1 LAHEETKGRKG
12 RGKVI
17 VVMPAYKAERTIE
30 RAYREIPAG
39 AADETIVVDDASP
52 DGTARIAAELGLP
65 VIVHPQNIGYGRSQ
79 KTCYAEA
86 LERGADIIVML
97 HADAQYDASVIP
109 ELTALIASGKADIAL
124 GSRMKV
130 PGDARRGGMPVSKI
144 IVNRS
149 LTALQNRVFGVRL
162 TDMHTGYRAYSRE
175 LLEKLPIA
183 TNSDGFLFD
192 SQVLAQ
198 AAAFG
203 AKFAEAPVKSRY
215 FNDSSSIGF
224 FHGMSYTAGTLLIVL
239 KFLLLRLGLAKF
251 KIFEPAEPRTSA
263 Q

>member
-1 LAHEETKGRKG
+1 LEHIASNGRKG

-17 VVMPAYKAERTIE
+17 VVMPAYKAERTLA
-30 RAYREIPAG
+30 RAYKEIPEG

-52 DGTARIAAELGLP
+52 DATTRIAATLGLP
-65 VIVHPQNIGYGRSQ
+65 VIVHPRNIGYGRTQ

-86 LERGADIIVML
+86 LERGADIVVML

-109 ELTALIASGKADIAL
+109 ELTALIASGEADIAL
-124 GSRMKV
+124 GSRMKI

-149 LTALQNRVFGVRL
+149 LTKLQNLVFGVKL

-175 LLEKLPIA
+175 LLERLPINS
-183 TNSDGFLFD
+183 NSDGFLFD

-203 AKFAEAPVKSRY
+203 AKFAEAHVKSRY
-215 FNDSSSIGF
+215 LKDSSSIGF
-224 FHGMSYTAGTLLIVL
+224 LHGVSYTAGTLLIVL
-239 KFLLLRLGLAKF
+239 KFFLRKTGLVKF
-251 KIFEPAEPRTSA
+251 KMFEPAKPPS